1 MSDMSGITL
10 YSENALSVI
19 SDADNYFPGF
29 DTTDL
34 KRIELFTYKGVGQ
47 NLMPAA
53 DLPAVVGTPT
63 EISGT
68 PFYSFSN
75 NANVAHLNLGIK
87 DTTAQTWFVL
97 FDPNSDP
104 TQRLV
109 MSSYAGT
116 SVSTPP
122 GAGIMIS
129 AAGTLQ
135 LGLGYHDTS
144 TGAYSVSF
152 ATLTGFDFSKP
163 ALLCVTLDGT
173 TGTITNMTSGNSAS
187 VTLSS
192 GRERA
197 PNTLRVGKGAT
208 NLWGIV
214 TATSRIAAYAVF
226 NRVLS
231 GDEKTVVKNYF
242 LKCIQKKFPLSS
254 F

>member
-1 MSDMSGITL
+1 MSGITWF
-10 YSENALSVI
+10 SKNAFSVI
-19 SDADNYFPGF
+19 SDADSYVPGF
-29 DTTDL
+29 DTTSL
-34 KRIELFTYKGVGQ
+34 ERIELFTYKGVGQ
-47 NLMPAA
+47 NLMPDAE
-53 DLPAVVGTPT
+53 LPTVVGTPT

-75 NANVAHLNLGIK
+75 NANVAHLNLGIQ
-87 DTTAQTWFVL
+87 DSAAQTWFVL

-116 SVSTPP
+116 SVSTLP

-129 AAGTLQ
+129 ASGALQ

-144 TGAYSVSF
+144 TDAYSVSF
-152 ATLTGFDFSKP
+152 ATLTGFDFTKP
-163 ALLCVTLDGT
+163 ALLCVTLDGK
-173 TGTITNMTSGNSAS
+173 TGTITNLTSGNSAS
-187 VTLSS
+187 VTLSAS
-192 GRERA
+192 RERV
-197 PNTLRVGKGAT
+197 PNTIRVGKGAV
-208 NLWGIV
+208 NLWGSV

-231 GDEKTVVKNYF
+231 VDEKALVKSYF
-242 LKCIQKKFPLSS
+242 LECIQEKFPLIS